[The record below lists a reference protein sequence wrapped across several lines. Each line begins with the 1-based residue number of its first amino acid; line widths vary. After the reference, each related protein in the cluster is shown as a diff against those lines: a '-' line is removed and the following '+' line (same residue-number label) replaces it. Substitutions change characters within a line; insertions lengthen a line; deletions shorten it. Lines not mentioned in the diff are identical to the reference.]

1 MFLSS
6 IKKLPRLPRR
16 NKLFSSL
23 NCNVFLNA
31 TFHRDGE
38 LVWKDSDLLDK
49 IPHHLLIIG
58 EHLILCFLDGF
69 PQSNNPFFVTLPFRL
84 CGLNL
89 VFSFSELLDLF
100 SKLGCINA
108 SILRNLKLLSRRL
121 DFRKI
126 AFLQSRPL
134 KIARSQSPPA
144 EIHQNSLSTVT
155 PEQYSHFFPKEKAAS
170 ASLFRKT
177 GTAEMA

>member
-1 MFLSS
+1 MVALSCQQKS
-6 IKKLPRLPRR
+6 RPGIPRR
-16 NKLFSSL
+16 HEIFSSL
-23 NCNVFLNA
+23 NCDVFLGA
-31 TFHRDGE
+31 TFHRHGE

-49 IPHHLLIIG
+49 IPHQLLIIG

-69 PQSNNPFFVTLPFRL
+69 PQNNNPFFVTLPFRL

-100 SKLGCINA
+100 SKLGCIDA

-134 KIARSQSPPA
+134 KIAKPQSRPA
-144 EIHQNSLSTVT
+144 KIHQNSLPTVAS
-155 PEQYSHFFPKEKAAS
+155 ERYSHFP
-170 ASLFRKT
+170 
-177 GTAEMA
+177 